1 MKKIFISIG
10 FVCLFALLLTGCSQT
25 NSNEKKNTNDHQ
37 NNVNLSKVSTEQNI
51 SAPHDTNS
59 SNESGKDDESE
70 SDSSHNTDASDP
82 TTDEKKT
89 SREET
94 ISEFSTKIYD
104 KKAERQHN
112 VTITCQSLNETVV
125 KKGETF
131 SFTSTIG
138 KATPSKGYEKAK
150 IFDKAG
156 NVEEGYGGGI
166 CQVSTTVYNAV
177 KDISGI
183 TVTERH
189 DHSNKVPYAKKG
201 NDAAVAHGSYDF
213 KFVNHTEHDIV
224 IHAENSKSK
233 ITVTINRLIE

>member
-10 FVCLFALLLTGCSQT
+10 FVCFFAFLLTGCSQID
-25 NSNEKKNTNDHQ
+25 SNKKKNTTDQ
-37 NNVNLSKVSTEQNI
+37 PNNVNLSKMSTEQNI
-51 SAPHDTNS
+51 AVPPDANS
-59 SNESGKDDESE
+59 STESNNKSE
-70 SDSSHNTDASDP
+70 SNSSHNNDVADP
-82 TTDEKKT
+82 TTDEKKV
-89 SREET
+89 SHEET

-104 KKAERQHN
+104 KKSERQHN

-177 KDISGI
+177 KDIPGI

-213 KFVNHTEHDIV
+213 KFINHTEHDIV
-224 IHAENSKSK
+224 IHAENSKSR
-233 ITVTINRLIE
+233 ITITINHLIE

>member
-10 FVCLFALLLTGCSQT
+10 FACFFAFLLTGCSQI
-25 NSNEKKNTNDHQ
+25 NSNEKKNATDQ
-37 NNVNLSKVSTEQNI
+37 PNNVNLSKMSTEQNI
-51 SAPHDTNS
+51 SVPPDANS
-59 SNESGKDDESE
+59 SNESNNESRPN
-70 SDSSHNTDASDP
+70 SPHNNDVSDP
-82 TTDEKKT
+82 TADEKKA
-89 SREET
+89 SHEET

-104 KKAERQHN
+104 KKAARQHN

-150 IFDKAG
+150 IFDKEG

-177 KDISGI
+177 KDIPGI
-183 TVTERH
+183 TITERH

-233 ITVTINRLIE
+233 ITITINHLIE